1 MAPTLPPTPAR
12 LSSLSTT
19 TLSQI
24 LELTRSQSLSLPS
37 PSLRNSIQNN
47 IATLSKG
54 IRVLEL
60 DHSETGEG
68 EEEVLEGLRGQ
79 WNRLVELV
87 EGLGVEVEDK
97 EGRRKGKGKA
107 GKGKSKTGILVDM
120 GDENVVEDDDE
131 EDDDDG

>member
-1 MAPTLPPTPAR
+1 MAPPLPPTPAR

-37 PSLRNSIQNN
+37 PSLRTSIQNN

-54 IRVLEL
+54 LRVLEL
-60 DHSETGEG
+60 DYNQNVDADET
-68 EEEVLEGLRGQ
+68 EEEMLESLRGQ
-79 WNRLVELV
+79 WMRLVDLV

-97 EGRRKGKGKA
+97 EGRRKGKGK
-107 GKGKSKTGILVDM
+107 TGILVDM
-120 GDENVVEDDDE
+120 GDDNLVEDD
-131 EDDDDG
+131 EDDDG